1 MAQVSES
8 KTSLRVIGDPLD
20 PDEITKLLGG
30 SPTSAQKN
38 GDIII
43 GQTTGNRRE
52 AKFRMWRIIASKQ
65 SPENLDG
72 QVEEILSQLTDDIS
86 VWKNLG
92 SRFRLNLFCGL
103 FMKDS
108 NEGMDISSETLM
120 ALGQR
125 GITIGLDI
133 YAPTIED
140 SE

>member
-1 MAQVSES
+1 
-8 KTSLRVIGDPLD
+8 
-20 PDEITKLLGG
+20 
-30 SPTSAQKN
+30 
-38 GDIII
+38 
-43 GQTTGNRRE
+43 
-52 AKFRMWRIIASKQ
+52 MWRIIASKQ

-108 NEGMDISSETLM
+108 NESMDISFKTLM

-140 SE
+140 SKQAVVKGE